1 MYMDNFVLILI
12 EGKDIETIKANFV
25 FTFRGLLKDNFEFEV
40 KNSIIYLKDK
50 DNGEKVAELNSV
62 IYDLS
67 NYYML
72 LISIPI
78 DFAEKILNE
87 DFYTKIKDG
96 SIYVVPPLK
105 LISFV
110 FKRDTLAETL
120 NSFALNTIKFY
131 RDKYESQNKKLVLD
145 EFPLIISYEKEYE
158 IPTAIYK
165 EMHTFENYITRFANK
180 I

>member
-1 MYMDNFVLILI
+1 MDNFVLILI

-40 KNSIIYLKDK
+40 KNSIIYIKDK

>member
-1 MYMDNFVLILI
+1 MYMDNFVLIII
-12 EGKDIETIKANFV
+12 EGKDIETVKANFV

-40 KNSIIYLKDK
+40 RNSIIYIKDTYSE
-50 DNGEKVAELNSV
+50 GQVAELKSV

-72 LISIPI
+72 LIAIPT
-78 DFAEKILNE
+78 DTAEKILDE
-87 DFYTKIKDG
+87 EFYSKIKDG

-105 LISFV
+105 VISFI

-120 NSFALNTIKFY
+120 NSFALNTIKVY

-165 EMHTFENYITRFANK
+165 EMHTFENYITRFASK

>member
-1 MYMDNFVLILI
+1 MDNFVLIII

-40 KNSIIYLKDK
+40 RNSIIYIKDK
-50 DNGEKVAELNSV
+50 DNEEKVAELNSV

-78 DFAEKILNE
+78 DFANKILDE
-87 DFYTKIKDG
+87 EFYNKIKDG

-105 LISFV
+105 VISFI
-110 FKRDTLAETL
+110 FKRDKFAETL

-131 RDKYESQNKKLVLD
+131 RDKYENQNKKLVLD
-145 EFPLIISYEKEYE
+145 DFPLIINYEKEYE